1 MCLILEPYKHF
12 FALSAH
18 SSIIML
24 NIDFIFILILFV
36 LLYIV
41 LRFIVGP
48 AATVGLK
55 WLEYT

>member
-1 MCLILEPYKHF
+1 MILEPYKHF

-24 NIDFIFILILFV
+24 NIDFIYDDILILFV
-36 LLYIV
+36 LLYIEF
-41 LRFIVGP
+41 RFIVGP